1 MPTPPPYPPQG
12 FRRKFVNA
20 FSNAN
25 VTVYRLTRG
34 RVGGKVG
41 GAPVLL
47 LDHVGR
53 KTGRRRTTPLIYM
66 EDGADL
72 VIVAARAGADTT
84 PTWWL
89 NLKANPATTVLI
101 GSQHRK
107 VVARQATGEEKQR
120 LWPRLVESYGDYAVY
135 QKRTERDIPVIILGP
150 AQ

>member
-1 MPTPPPYPPQG
+1 
-12 FRRKFVNA
+12 
-20 FSNAN
+20 
-25 VTVYRLTRG
+25 
-34 RVGGKVG
+34 
-41 GAPVLL
+41 VLL